1 MKKSLVR
8 WLWIFRFKQYY
19 RKARKDTTIS
29 IIQFMKN
36 TNKNTTIP
44 WLSIIIPIYNAE
56 EYLETC
62 FKSIIKQ
69 DYINFEVLM
78 IDDGSTDNS
87 ANICKKYE
95 KMDYRFKYF
104 FFENGGSYSAR
115 IQGINLMN
123 GSYFTFCDADD
134 YYSSNNAFS
143 TMFELINRYKVEV
156 LEFSYIKKYNHLHSK
171 NRCSDKLLL
180 VDQEKFLTHEYPL
193 LLCSQW
199 EGAHIN
205 NLTWNKVYASNLKN
219 KILFT
224 DIRIFWGDDQIL
236 NLQLLENC
244 KSILIVPNILYC
256 YRQQTGYTNKF
267 SKNALNDLNTI
278 KECQLYFIKNYKHDN
293 KDLMYRNLY
302 GEIAGWTFAYM
313 KNALEVLDE
322 KEVFRIMNLSLELS
336 TFKLAREY
344 YLTTNNENWNGVNLI
359 RSKDINKYLVIAK
372 EENKNQKFKNVIKN
386 IIKKMI

>member
-1 MKKSLVR
+1 
-8 WLWIFRFKQYY
+8 
-19 RKARKDTTIS
+19 
-29 IIQFMKN
+29 MKN

-44 WLSIIIPIYNAE
+44 WLSVIIPIYNAE

-104 FFENGGSYSAR
+104 FFENGGAYSAR
-115 IQGINLMN
+115 IHGINLMN

-134 YYSSNNAFS
+134 YYWSDSAFS
-143 TMFELINRYKVEV
+143 IMFELINKYKVEV

-180 VDQEKFLTHEYPL
+180 VDQEKFLMHEYPL

-199 EGAHIN
+199 EEAHIN
-205 NLTWNKVYASNLKN
+205 NLTWNKVYAGNLKN

-224 DIRIFWGDDQIL
+224 DKRIFWGDDQIL

-302 GEIAGWTFAYM
+302 AEIAGWTFAYM

-372 EENKNQKFKNVIKN
+372 EENKNQKFRNVIKN
-386 IIKKMI
+386 ITKKVIKSI